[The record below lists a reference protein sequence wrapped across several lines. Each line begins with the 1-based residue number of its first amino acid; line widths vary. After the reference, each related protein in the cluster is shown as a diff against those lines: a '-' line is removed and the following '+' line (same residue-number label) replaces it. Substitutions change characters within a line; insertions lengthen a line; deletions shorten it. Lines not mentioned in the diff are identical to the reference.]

1 MKPTVIIT
9 LTISVIFFSLKS
21 CIWSFVHFF
30 LYPFCLWVYLIVYW
44 CAYSSRSSTE
54 DGNKSR
60 NCEARRE
67 RKKRREMVIPGPDE
81 RESNIEEEVKSETV
95 KVLET
100 GNTRGLNWRKLDN
113 GGRRQTAAQTNKLA
127 DTRY

>member
-1 MKPTVIIT
+1 MYLV
-9 LTISVIFFSLKS
+9 
-21 CIWSFVHFF
+21 IWSFF

-60 NCEARRE
+60 NREARRE
-67 RKKRREMVIPGPDE
+67 RKKRWEMVIPGPDE

-127 DTRY
+127 YTRY

>member
-9 LTISVIFFSLKS
+9 LTISVIFFFEVVYLVI
-21 CIWSFVHFF
+21 CLFF

-44 CAYSSRSSTE
+44 CAYSSHSSTE

>member
-9 LTISVIFFSLKS
+9 LTISVFFFFEVVYLV
-21 CIWSFVHFF
+21 IWSFF

>member
-9 LTISVIFFSLKS
+9 LTISVFFSLNS
-21 CIWSFVHFF
+21 CIWSFF

-44 CAYSSRSSTE
+44 CAYSSRSSTG

-113 GGRRQTAAQTNKLA
+113 GGRRQRHKQTN
-127 DTRY
+127 